1 MTRRELRGCSGAAD
15 RDPYRERQRAGPSGS
30 LGSGSL

>member
-1 MTRRELRGCSGAAD
+1 MLSRRH
-15 RDPYRERQRAGPSGS
+15 PYRERQRAGPSGS